1 MAEDWYD
8 VFANSNNDKKYEGFE
23 GFELTFDDFWQEVE
37 EFAKAVGLHSS
48 YVEEEFIIDGEFIPV
63 FPPTENE

>member
-8 VFANSNNDKKYEGFE
+8 VFAENNRDKKYEGFE
-23 GFELTFDDFWQEVE
+23 GFELTFEDFWEEVE
-37 EFAKAVGLHSS
+37 TFAKTVELSTT

-63 FPPTENE
+63 FPPTKE